1 VIEAAWVRYTEENNT
16 NDGIEFIRGF
26 DPNLPPAMVDSQ
38 HLEQAVYNLIRNAYK
53 AMPDG
58 GTLRITSRAV
68 GPEVQIIVSD
78 SGQGIAPEDM
88 RHIFDPFYETN
99 QQAYGLDLS
108 ITQAVVARH
117 QGSIEVESESGQG
130 TTFTIRL
137 PLNSA

>member
-1 VIEAAWVRYTEENNT
+1 
-16 NDGIEFIRGF
+16 
-26 DPNLPPAMVDSQ
+26 
-38 HLEQAVYNLIRNAYK
+38 
-53 AMPDG
+53 MPDV

-99 QQAYGLDLS
+99 EQAYGLDLS

-117 QGSIEVESESGQG
+117 QGTIEVESESGQG